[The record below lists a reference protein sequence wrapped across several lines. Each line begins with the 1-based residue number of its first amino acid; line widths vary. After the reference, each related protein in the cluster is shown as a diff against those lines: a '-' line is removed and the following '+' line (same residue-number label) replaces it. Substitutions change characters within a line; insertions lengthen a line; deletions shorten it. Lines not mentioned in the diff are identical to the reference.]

1 MVGRGIDGYPWLRVL
16 IGHRQWMVANSV
28 GIIVSLSMVA
38 GLRGH
43 NGFHNHNGM
52 FDYSF
57 GLLYCMCR
65 KERSICCY
73 SFSSYFK
80 LKALCHDAE
89 SIRSYRQCTFK
100 RA

>member
-28 GIIVSLSMVA
+28 VIIVSLSMVA

-57 GLLYCMCR
+57 GLLYVQ
-65 KERSICCY
+65 KG
-73 SFSSYFK
+73 K
-80 LKALCHDAE
+80 VHLLL
-89 SIRSYRQCTFK
+89 QL
-100 RA
+100 